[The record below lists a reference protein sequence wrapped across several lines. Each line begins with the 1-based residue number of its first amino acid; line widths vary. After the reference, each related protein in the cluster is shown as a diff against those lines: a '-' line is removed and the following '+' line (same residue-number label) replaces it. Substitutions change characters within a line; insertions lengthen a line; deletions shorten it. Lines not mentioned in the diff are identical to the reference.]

1 MRRGLQLV
9 AYGFAIGIVTCVTA
23 LADDALPPGV
33 PYASSTDPV
42 RIAAVE
48 LPSDTVHGGDTVTA
62 TVLTTSNAAAVTA
75 AVGRYVLDL
84 PKTAPGTFEL
94 SLAVPRLP
102 LPTYR
107 AKIVVTAIRADGAQ
121 DQTTVSVKIKY

>member
-1 MRRGLQLV
+1 MRRGLMLIAFGLALSV
-9 AYGFAIGIVTCVTA
+9 YTGAIA
-23 LADDALPPGV
+23 LGDDALPPGV
-33 PYASSTDPV
+33 PYAAPTDPV
-42 RIAAVE
+42 HIAAVE
-48 LPSDTVHGGDTVTA
+48 LPSDTLHGGDTVTA

-75 AVGRYVLDL
+75 AVGKYVLDL

-107 AKIVVTAIRADGAQ
+107 AKIVVTAIRADGAKE
-121 DQTTVSVKIKY
+121 QTTVSVKIKY

>member
-1 MRRGLQLV
+1 MRRGLTLI
-9 AYGFAIGIVTCVTA
+9 ACGFAVGLLTCTIA

-33 PYASSTDPV
+33 PYAAPSDPV

-75 AVGRYVLDL
+75 AIGTYVLNL

-94 SLAVPRLP
+94 SVAVPRLP
-102 LPTYR
+102 LPAYH
-107 AKIVVTAIRADGAQ
+107 AKIVVTAIRADGAT
-121 DQTTVSVKIKY
+121 DQKSVKVLIRY

>member
-1 MRRGLQLV
+1 MRRGPKLV
-9 AYGFAIGIVTCVTA
+9 ACGFAVAILACTA
-23 LADDALPPGV
+23 TLADVALPPGV
-33 PYASSTDPV
+33 PYAAPLDPV
-42 RIAAVE
+42 HIAAVE
-48 LPSDTVHGGDTVTA
+48 LPLETVHGGDTVTA

-75 AVGRYVLDL
+75 AVGKYVLDL

-94 SLAVPRLP
+94 SVTVPRLP

-107 AKIVVTAIRADGAQ
+107 AKIVVTAIRTDGAK